1 MHRSSNAAR
10 FSPRAVKQPSGRN
23 VAAALVQFGFEVVA
37 TRGSHCKLRRTL
49 PSGERQTLTI
59 PLHPSLGPGTL
70 QAIYRQATRFIPE
83 ADLRPHF
90 YTGEPAKPAPDPE
103 RPAPEHPSGSGSAK
117 DKRRRRRP
125 A

>member
-1 MHRSSNAAR
+1 
-10 FSPRAVKQPSGRN
+10 
-23 VAAALVQFGFEVVA
+23 
-37 TRGSHCKLRRTL
+37 
-49 PSGERQTLTI
+49 LTI
-59 PLHPSLGPGTL
+59 PLHPSLAPGTL

-90 YTGEPAKPAPDPE
+90 YTGEPAKPEPDPE

-125 A
+125 AWSVLNASSRMPSNLHAKIHSDAVDPTAGRPVSSRTWTNARANREFLENVLARL